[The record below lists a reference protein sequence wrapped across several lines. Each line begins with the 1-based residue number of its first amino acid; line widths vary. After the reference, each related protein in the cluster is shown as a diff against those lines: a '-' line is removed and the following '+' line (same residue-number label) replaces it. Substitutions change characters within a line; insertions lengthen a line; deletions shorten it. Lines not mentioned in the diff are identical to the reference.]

1 MADHGST
8 AGLQVQRFEDDGT
21 FPNSRLPLLFYAAAW
36 PAESASA
43 ETMEA
48 VFSAG
53 GWVPAW
59 RSSVFTYHHYHS
71 TAHEA
76 LGIAAGKAR
85 LMLGGP
91 AGREFEVTAGDV
103 VVIPAGVAHRR
114 LSSSADF
121 LVVGAY
127 PPGQDW
133 DLLRGSPGERPQAD
147 ENIARVPLPPS
158 DPVSGAPNPLL
169 SHWT

>member
-1 MADHGST
+1 MTKHGST
-8 AGLQVQRFEDDGT
+8 AGLQVQRFNDDGV
-21 FPNSRLPLLFYAAAW
+21 FPNSRLPLLFYGAAL
-36 PAESASA
+36 PADAASA
-43 ETMEA
+43 EAMEA
-48 VFSAG
+48 LLAAG

-76 LGIAAGKAR
+76 LGIAAGEAR

-91 AGREFEVTAGDV
+91 SGQEFQVTAGDV
-103 VVIPAGVAHRR
+103 VVIPAGVVHRR

-127 PPGQDW
+127 PSGQDW

-147 ENIARVPLPPS
+147 DNIARVPLPPS
-158 DPVSGAPNPLL
+158 DPVTGTPNPLL
-169 SHWT
+169 AHWT